1 VNLENLRI
9 VIDERERKSG
19 IPDLLK
25 SVGMN
30 VEMKTLP
37 VGDYIVAPETVV
49 ERKSIRDLL
58 SSVFDGRLFDQCSR
72 LKEHFQNPI
81 VLVEG
86 NVDEIEEITDNPLIF
101 YGAISAVVIDFK
113 IPIIPTPSAAHTAKL
128 LVSLCSRKD
137 IPKGPYLKKIKKS
150 SDLQKQQLSVLCSL
164 PGIGDKFAVRMLE
177 KFGTPLR
184 VFTATTTELAKVEGL
199 GTARA
204 KKIKTMLDSKSKHLK
219 KSDQKT
225 LHDS

>member
-1 VNLENLRI
+1 MNLENLRI
-9 VIDERERKSG
+9 VVDERERKSG

-25 SVGMN
+25 SVGLN
-30 VEMKTLP
+30 IEMKTLP
-37 VGDYIVAPETVV
+37 VGDYIVAPETVI

-72 LKEHFQNPI
+72 LKEHFQYPI

-101 YGAISAVVIDFK
+101 YGAISTVVIDFK

-184 VFTATTTELAKVEGL
+184 AFNATTAELAKVEGL
-199 GTARA
+199 GDARA

-219 KSDQKT
+219 KSNQKT
-225 LHDS
+225 